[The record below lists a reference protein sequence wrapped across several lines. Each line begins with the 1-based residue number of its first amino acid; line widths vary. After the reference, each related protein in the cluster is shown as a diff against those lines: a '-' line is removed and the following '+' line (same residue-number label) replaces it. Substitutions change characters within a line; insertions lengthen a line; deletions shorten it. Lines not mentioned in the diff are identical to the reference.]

1 MCGDTDGKELKL
13 KDTISDKLDIVEE
26 YEKKETYQIIREI
39 VKELPNRDR
48 KIIMLYFG
56 FYDDKIYTQ
65 KEIANIMSI
74 SQSHVSTLITQI
86 VKRIGEQLKQKGI
99 IELKT
104 TQQSKSTKK
113 GEKVKTISQKN
124 K

>member
-65 KEIANIMSI
+65 KYDIYDSIACFNINNTDCQKDRRTI
-74 SQSHVSTLITQI
+74 KTKGYYRIKNNATI
-86 VKRIGEQLKQKGI
+86 KINKKRRK
-99 IELKT
+99 
-104 TQQSKSTKK
+104 SKNNFTK
-113 GEKVKTISQKN
+113 E
-124 K
+124 